1 LTNTIGFYTPD
12 SITSFD
18 KVFGAAIDEGEPFDE
33 EYEIITDKG
42 NQRWIHVVGNAEI
55 EQGKTIR
62 VVGAYQDITTRKQ
75 AEIELKKYQDRLE
88 ELVDERTHELEDAQE
103 KLVRQEKLAI
113 LGQLAGGVGHEL
125 RNPLGAI
132 KNSVYYLKMV
142 LSGKEN
148 SPEIEQVLTLL
159 GKEIASAE
167 RIITGLLDYARAK
180 LPTKQKVN
188 INQVVKT
195 ALENTL
201 ESNQTAIQIDLELD
215 EGVPAIMA
223 DPDQLIQIFNNIIQN
238 GIQAIPTNSPSF
250 TGHLVIRTFTDAD
263 WILVSVSDNG
273 IGISEENI
281 EKIFEPLFTTKTKGI
296 GLGMSIVKTLVN
308 GHGGVVSAESKVG
321 QGSTMTVKF
330 PIDADAKETGEKV
343 E

>member
-1 LTNTIGFYTPD
+1 
-12 SITSFD
+12 
-18 KVFGAAIDEGEPFDE
+18 
-33 EYEIITDKG
+33 
-42 NQRWIHVVGNAEI
+42 
-55 EQGKTIR
+55 
-62 VVGAYQDITTRKQ
+62 
-75 AEIELKKYQDRLE
+75 
-88 ELVDERTHELEDAQE
+88 
-103 KLVRQEKLAI
+103 
-113 LGQLAGGVGHEL
+113 
-125 RNPLGAI
+125 
-132 KNSVYYLKMV
+132 MV